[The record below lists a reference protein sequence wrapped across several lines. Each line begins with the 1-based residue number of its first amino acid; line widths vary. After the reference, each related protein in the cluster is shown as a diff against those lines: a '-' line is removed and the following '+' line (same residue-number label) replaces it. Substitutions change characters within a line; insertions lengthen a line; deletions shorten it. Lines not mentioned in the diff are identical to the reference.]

1 MIGKP
6 SLNVALVEV
15 GEGHRE
21 VLREACLA
29 AGYSPVFKTL
39 SDASTDRLGR
49 WADIVVVESD
59 LGFRALHSAEKARR
73 AGMPPVGI
81 LVNWWS
87 DLEQDAREAADFV
100 LHVPLAPD
108 EIGVVLAAAIPIP
121 VKDTPTANVP
131 DVVVSAE
138 QAIAGPAVPLPVLGF
153 R

>member
-1 MIGKP
+1 VIGKP
-6 SLNVALVEV
+6 PLNVALVEV

-21 VLREACLA
+21 VLRKACLA

-39 SDASTDRLGR
+39 NDASTHRLGR

-73 AGMPPVGI
+73 AGMPPVGV

-100 LHVPLAPD
+100 LHVPLAAE
-108 EIGVVLAAAIPIP
+108 EIGDVLAAAIPLE
-121 VKDTPTANVP
+121 VKDTPPATVP